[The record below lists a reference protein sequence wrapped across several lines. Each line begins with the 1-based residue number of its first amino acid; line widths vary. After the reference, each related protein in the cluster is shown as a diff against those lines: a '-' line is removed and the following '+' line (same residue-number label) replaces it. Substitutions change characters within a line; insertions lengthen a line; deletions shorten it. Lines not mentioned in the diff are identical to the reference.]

1 LKNDMLRTLRD
12 AEVALLEVEDA
23 VEELRK
29 LMPSVD
35 AGKILAGIRK
45 LQRDVADIKL
55 DIILSWR

>member
-1 LKNDMLRTLRD
+1 MLRTLRD

-45 LQRDVADIKL
+45 LERDVADIKL